1 MASIASAPV
10 ISHSHYY
17 ATRGFTPPVCAPGW
31 IQETGKPERRQLCP
45 LELDLKPETRGHG
58 CPRSNLESTCFAHI
72 DLPLALD
79 GSHPAAQTGCMHKST
94 AAALS
99 LLLVGIVASAAPL
112 PLRIAVSAGDCDRRD
127 SAVCFTLPAAA
138 RRFQQLE
145 DERGNLVPLQIDNE
159 GHACFIEKDLKLGSE
174 KTYRLVASERK
185 RDPGAEAQVVREGSR
200 LKCAIGQQPV
210 FYYQA
215 EMGGLPRPDI

>member
-1 MASIASAPV
+1 MAVRAP
-10 ISHSHYY
+10 ISN
-17 ATRGFTPPVCAPGW
+17 PP
-31 IQETGKPERRQLCP
+31 
-45 LELDLKPETRGHG
+45 
-58 CPRSNLESTCFAHI
+58 CFAHI

-79 GSHPAAQTGCMHKST
+79 GSHLAAQTECMHKST

-145 DERGNLVPLQIDNE
+145 VKLGHLVPLQIDSE
-159 GHACFIEKDLKLGSE
+159 GHACFIETDLKPGSDQ
-174 KTYRLVASERK
+174 THRL
-185 RDPGAEAQVVREGSR
+185 
-200 LKCAIGQQPV
+200 
-210 FYYQA
+210 
-215 EMGGLPRPDI
+215 